1 MSGELFWKG
10 MKTDIKKY
18 VEQCEICQRNKN
30 EATKPA
36 GVLQPL
42 PIPDRI
48 LEDWTMDFIEGLPKA
63 GGMNVIMVVVDRL
76 SKYAYFVTMK
86 HPFSAKQVAIEFIDK
101 IVRRHGIPKSIISD
115 RDKIFLSNFWKELFY
130 AMFIPWAELWY
141 NTTFHSST
149 RTTPFKAVYGRP
161 PPPLISYGDKKT
173 PNDEVETMLKERDL
187 AISALKE
194 NLTIAQNIMKKFA
207 DSKRRELK
215 FKVGDEVYLK
225 LRPYRQ
231 CSLAK
236 KRAEKLAP
244 KYYGPY
250 RITETIGE
258 VAYRLDLPP
267 EASIHNAFHISQ
279 LKLKLGKQ
287 HTIQTQQPKL
297 TAEFELQLWPETV
310 LGIRW
315 SPELGANEWLVKWKG
330 LPDSEATWESVYS
343 MNQQFPS
350 FHLEDKVILEPRSIV
365 RPPIINVYKRK
376 GKKGITQDSMEER
389 KN

>member
-1 MSGELFWKG
+1 MYKGRVVLSKSSSLIPSLLHTFHDSIFGGHSGFLRTYKRMSGELFWKG

-130 AMFIPWAELWY
+130 AMDTILKRSTAFHPQTDGQTERVNQCLETYLRCFCNEQPNKWHQFIPWAELWY

-258 VAYRLDLPP
+258 VAYRLDLPQKP
-267 EASIHNAFHISQ
+267 QFTTLSIFRNSNLNLANSTQFKPNSQ
-279 LKLKLGKQ
+279 SSQPNLSYNFGRKQ
-287 HTIQTQQPKL
+287 
-297 TAEFELQLWPETV
+297 
-310 LGIRW
+310 
-315 SPELGANEWLVKWKG
+315 
-330 LPDSEATWESVYS
+330 Y
-343 MNQQFPS
+343 
-350 FHLEDKVILEPRSIV
+350 
-365 RPPIINVYKRK
+365 
-376 GKKGITQDSMEER
+376 
-389 KN
+389 